1 MCDIIDRN
9 NFQELEKLMTDLPE
23 DDLEIILVDFKGAG
37 GVVGQV
43 SRSLSPE
50 EITKQ
55 LVEQSQRAVNGAM
68 GTIRLMA
75 NRTIATL
82 DTMANKPSQV
92 EVEFAIKL
100 DAKAG
105 ALLASAGAEGSL
117 KVKLVWNR
125 DKDK

>member
-1 MCDIIDRN
+1 
-9 NFQELEKLMTDLPE
+9 MTDLPE
-23 DDLEIILVDFKGAG
+23 DDLEIILVDFKGSG
-37 GVVGQV
+37 GSVGQV
-43 SRSLSPE
+43 SRSTSPE

-82 DTMANKPSQV
+82 DTMAHKPSQV

-105 ALLASAGAEGSL
+105 ALLASAGTEGSL
-117 KVKLVWNR
+117 KVKMVWNR
-125 DKDK
+125 EKDK

>member
-1 MCDIIDRN
+1 
-9 NFQELEKLMTDLPE
+9 MTDLPE

-37 GVVGQV
+37 GSVGQV
-43 SRSLSPE
+43 SRLTSPE

-55 LVEQSQRAVNGAM
+55 IADQSQNAVNAAM
-68 GTIRLMA
+68 RTIRLMA

-125 DKDK
+125 EKDKV

>member
-1 MCDIIDRN
+1 
-9 NFQELEKLMTDLPE
+9 MTDLPE
-23 DDLEIILVDFKGAG
+23 DNLEIILVDFKGVG
-37 GVVGQV
+37 GSVGQV
-43 SRSLSPE
+43 RSISSE

>member
-1 MCDIIDRN
+1 
-9 NFQELEKLMTDLPE
+9 MTDLPE
-23 DDLEIILVDFKGAG
+23 DNLEIILVDFKGAG

-117 KVKLVWNR
+117 KVKLVWNN
-125 DKDK
+125 KDK

>member
-9 NFQELEKLMTDLPE
+9 NFQELGKLMTDLPE
-23 DDLEIILVDFKGAG
+23 DNLEIILVDFKGAG

>member
-1 MCDIIDRN
+1 
-9 NFQELEKLMTDLPE
+9 MTDLPE
-23 DDLEIILVDFKGAG
+23 DDLEIILVDFKGSG
-37 GVVGQV
+37 GSVGQV
-43 SRSLSPE
+43 SLSPVE
-50 EITKQ
+50 LAKQ
-55 LVEQSQRAVNGAM
+55 IADQSQNAVNAAM
-68 GTIRLMA
+68 RTIRLMA

-105 ALLASAGAEGSL
+105 AFLASAGAEGSL

-125 DKDK
+125 EKE

>member
-1 MCDIIDRN
+1 
-9 NFQELEKLMTDLPE
+9 MTDLPE
-23 DDLEIILVDFKGAG
+23 DDREIILVDFKGAG
-37 GVVGQV
+37 VSGVRQV
-43 SRSLSPE
+43 SLSTD

-55 LVEQSQRAVNGAM
+55 IVDQSQNAVNAAM
-68 GTIRLMA
+68 RTIRLMA

>member
-1 MCDIIDRN
+1 
-9 NFQELEKLMTDLPE
+9 MTDLPE
-23 DDLEIILVDFKGAG
+23 DNLEIILVDFKGVG
-37 GVVGQV
+37 GSVGQV
-43 SRSLSPE
+43 RSISPE
-50 EITKQ
+50 EISKQ
-55 LVEQSQRAVNGAM
+55 IVSQSQHAVNAAM

-125 DKDK
+125 DKE

>member
-1 MCDIIDRN
+1 
-9 NFQELEKLMTDLPE
+9 
-23 DDLEIILVDFKGAG
+23 
-37 GVVGQV
+37 
-43 SRSLSPE
+43 
-50 EITKQ
+50 
-55 LVEQSQRAVNGAM
+55 
-68 GTIRLMA
+68 MA

-105 ALLASAGAEGSL
+105 AFLASAGAEGSL
-117 KVKLVWNR
+117 KVKLVWN

>member
-1 MCDIIDRN
+1 
-9 NFQELEKLMTDLPE
+9 MTDLPE
-23 DDLEIILVDFKGAG
+23 DNLEIILVDFKGVG
-37 GVVGQV
+37 GSVGQV
-43 SRSLSPE
+43 RSISPE
-50 EITKQ
+50 DISKQ

-117 KVKLVWNR
+117 KVKLVWNN
-125 DKDK
+125 KDK

>member
-1 MCDIIDRN
+1 
-9 NFQELEKLMTDLPE
+9 MTDLPE
-23 DDLEIILVDFKGAG
+23 DDLEIILVDFKGSG
-37 GVVGQV
+37 GSVGQV
-43 SRSLSPE
+43 SLSPTE
-50 EITKQ
+50 LTKQ
-55 LVEQSQRAVNGAM
+55 LEERSKDAVNAAM
-68 GTIRLMA
+68 RTIRLMA

>member
-1 MCDIIDRN
+1 
-9 NFQELEKLMTDLPE
+9 MTDLPE

-37 GVVGQV
+37 AGGVRQV
-43 SRSLSPE
+43 SLSTD

-55 LVEQSQRAVNGAM
+55 IVDQSQNAVNAAM
-68 GTIRLMA
+68 RTIRLMA

-117 KVKLVWNR
+117 KVKLVWNN
-125 DKDK
+125 KDK

>member
-1 MCDIIDRN
+1 MA
-9 NFQELEKLMTDLPE
+9 DLPK
-23 DDLEIILVDFKGAG
+23 DNLDVILVDFKGTG
-37 GVVGQV
+37 GSVGQV
-43 SRSLSPE
+43 SRSPE
-50 EITKQ
+50 EITEQ
-55 LVEQSQRAVNGAM
+55 LVARSQHAVNAAM

-82 DTMANKPSQV
+82 ETMEKKPSQV

-105 ALLASAGAEGSL
+105 AFLASAGTEGSI

-125 DKDK
+125 EKDK

>member
-1 MCDIIDRN
+1 
-9 NFQELEKLMTDLPE
+9 MTDLPE
-23 DDLEIILVDFKGAG
+23 ENVEIILVDFKGSG
-37 GVVGQV
+37 GSVGQV
-43 SRSLSPE
+43 SLSPVE
-50 EITKQ
+50 LTKQ
-55 LVEQSQRAVNGAM
+55 LEERSKDAVNAAM
-68 GTIRLMA
+68 RTIRLMA

>member
-1 MCDIIDRN
+1 
-9 NFQELEKLMTDLPE
+9 MTDLPE
-23 DDLEIILVDFKGAG
+23 DDLEIILVDFKGSG
-37 GVVGQV
+37 GSLGQV

-50 EITKQ
+50 DITKQ
-55 LVEQSQRAVNGAM
+55 IVDQSQHAVNAAM

-105 ALLASAGAEGSL
+105 AFLASAGAEGSL
-117 KVKLVWNR
+117 KVKLVWNN
-125 DKDK
+125 KDK

>member
-1 MCDIIDRN
+1 
-9 NFQELEKLMTDLPE
+9 MTDLPE
-23 DDLEIILVDFKGAG
+23 DNLEIILVDFKGVG
-37 GVVGQV
+37 GSVGQV
-43 SRSLSPE
+43 RSISPE
-50 EITKQ
+50 EISKQ
-55 LVEQSQRAVNGAM
+55 LVEQSQRSVNAAM

-75 NRTIATL
+75 NRTIAML

-92 EVEFAIKL
+92 EVEFGIKL

-125 DKDK
+125 DKE

>member
-1 MCDIIDRN
+1 
-9 NFQELEKLMTDLPE
+9 MTDLPA
-23 DDLEIILVDFKGAG
+23 DNLDVILVDFKGSG
-37 GVVGQV
+37 GSIGQV
-43 SRSLSPE
+43 SRSTSPQD
-50 EITKQ
+50 ITTQ
-55 LVEQSQRAVNGAM
+55 VVEQSQHAINAAM

-105 ALLASAGAEGSL
+105 AFLASAGAEGSI
-117 KVKLVWNR
+117 KVKLVWDR
-125 DKDK
+125 DKE

>member
-1 MCDIIDRN
+1 
-9 NFQELEKLMTDLPE
+9 MTDLPE
-23 DDLEIILVDFKGAG
+23 DNLEIILVDFKGFG
-37 GVVGQV
+37 GSVGQV
-43 SRSLSPE
+43 RSLSPE

-125 DKDK
+125 EKDK